1 EAARPLRDARVEL
14 VAMGEAAGVVREA
27 RVARPLGRAHRRDE
41 SLPVAV
47 GRTGDRD
54 PAILAARRVDGVGR
68 TELAVIADPA
78 RDLAVRREA
87 RDDLRE
93 AVHRSLDLRDV
104 DRLALAG
111 AAAAPQRAED
121 RGREIARR

>member
-1 EAARPLRDARVEL
+1 A
-14 VAMGEAAGVVREA
+14 
-27 RVARPLGRAHRRDE
+27 
-41 SLPVAV
+41 VAV
-47 GRTGDRD
+47 GRKGDRD
-54 PAILAARRVDGVGR
+54 PSILAARRVDGVGR

-93 AVHRSLDLRDV
+93 AVHRSLDLRDI

-121 RGREIARR
+121 RGREIARRERVGDRTGRAVAHPVGPAGQMIEARDRRALSAESGVVAL